1 LTLPNLKMPE
11 NIRDIAVADIEPDPD
26 NLRKTFDQADIEAL
40 AENILEIGQTDP
52 IQLFVRSEREGR
64 TTYDLFDGERRW
76 RAAKSKGLKVLKAII
91 IPRPTQ
97 EELLVRKISRMMQ
110 TRDYSF
116 QEQVTALETGLR
128 ALNAWDQPEK
138 WASVAAKL
146 GVKPEQLRERMRVV
160 RLSPTRTRSAAR
172 IAVTNVKA
180 LENHA
185 YSMPHELRGE
195 PRRAGLLLLCRGA
208 ALLRP
213 LVLAKKTWYDNR
225 TKTFHILIE
234 SEEENGLADG
244 ATTDRVLDRVKK
256 EVSIADFET
265 LSEQEIPEYL
275 KEAYVHVEV
284 ISGEIGDMLVPLTE
298 ARNSSNPV
306 KAFSIEN
313 LGGGFDWIKEVIEK
327 SEFRG
332 RIKYKENDPEP
343 VDIRTVLGLLTLFHP
358 KWNDL
363 GREPVIA
370 YTSKGLILDNYRTD
384 DWKFGYKL
392 LAPVVVDILR
402 LYEYIHVNFN
412 EQYKEYNSR
421 QGSGSKL
428 GNRKEVRFSKE
439 KPFTLPLTGWETH
452 HLIADG
458 WLYPLLAAFRMLLV
472 FPTNGRGQVKWL
484 TPPHD
489 FFNTHGHEFVGDVV
503 EQSETLGRNPNAT
516 GKSRPL
522 WNNLRK
528 AMELHRMKLEVSNR
542 E

>member
-1 LTLPNLKMPE
+1 MSSSKMTIPHE
-11 NIRDIAVADIEPDPD
+11 YRFEVSAD
-26 NLRKTFDQADIEAL
+26 L
-40 AENILEIGQTDP
+40 
-52 IQLFVRSEREGR
+52 VRSFK
-64 TTYDLFDGERRW
+64 D
-76 RAAKSKGLKVLKAII
+76 
-91 IPRPTQ
+91 PHN
-97 EELLVRKISRMMQ
+97 EELTIH
-110 TRDYSF
+110 
-116 QEQVTALETGLR
+116 
-128 ALNAWDQPEK
+128 
-138 WASVAAKL
+138 
-146 GVKPEQLRERMRVV
+146 
-160 RLSPTRTRSAAR
+160 
-172 IAVTNVKA
+172 
-180 LENHA
+180 HA
-185 YSMPHELRGE
+185 YIPVRTFANGMTDKVNPRSHEGLSGRVPEAIEESVKNRSRWFHILNRG
-195 PRRAGLLLLCRGA
+195 L
-208 ALLRP
+208 

-244 ATTDRVLDRVKK
+244 ATTDRVLGRVKK
-256 EVSIADFET
+256 EVSVADFGS
-265 LSEQEIPEYL
+265 LSDEEIPEYL

-284 ISGEIGDMLVPLTE
+284 ISGEIGDMLVPITE

-332 RIKYKENDPEP
+332 RVKYKENDPEP

-363 GREPVIA
+363 GREPVVA

-384 DWKFGYKL
+384 DWKSDYKL

-452 HLIADG
+452 HFIPDG
-458 WLYPLLAAFRMLLV
+458 WLYPLLAAFRMLLI
-472 FPTNGRGQVKWL
+472 FSASGRGQVKWL

-489 FFNTHGHEFVGDVV
+489 FFDAHGHEFVGDVV